1 LCLAVGAVAQDGA
14 FGTKASPISSGS
26 SGGGVGIMPILQMVI
41 ALGFV
46 LLLLK
51 FVLPKIAGKMNKK
64 LVTSVNSGLQIE
76 ESANFAGGTLY
87 IVRARHKTLLL
98 SVNTQGVAC
107 LSDLTSEAEV
117 EAEKTTFEK
126 IIDAEPGVQ
135 LPDSAVIESALERL
149 ERLAV

>member
-1 LCLAVGAVAQDGA
+1 
-14 FGTKASPISSGS
+14 
-26 SGGGVGIMPILQMVI
+26 MPILQMVI

-107 LSDLTSEAEV
+107 LSDLTSDAAV
-117 EAEKTTFEK
+117 EPEKTTFEK
-126 IIDAEPGVQ
+126 IIDSESGAK
-135 LPDSAVIESALERL
+135 LPDNAVIESALERL